1 VEHALNEF
9 EKGDI
14 PFGRPLGRKPAVEE
28 QGFYRNAYY
37 CLDFEVF

>member
-14 PFGRPLGRKPAVEE
+14 PFERPLGQKPAVEK
-28 QGFYRNAYY
+28 QDFYRNAYY